1 VVKITRD
8 AIDDASHRIE
18 SRTHERT
25 NERTKWRAARMYIV
39 YT

>member
-8 AIDDASHRIE
+8 AIDDASHRIK